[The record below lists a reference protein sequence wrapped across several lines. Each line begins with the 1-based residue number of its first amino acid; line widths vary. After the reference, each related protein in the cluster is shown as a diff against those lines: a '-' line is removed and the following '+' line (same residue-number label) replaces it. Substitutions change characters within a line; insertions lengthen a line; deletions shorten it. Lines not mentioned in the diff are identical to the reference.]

1 MNNLRSLTI
10 SRCKN
15 LRYFIH
21 ALDPDMNSSNLLI
34 CPKLKELV
42 LRFNGKEG
50 FDVEDVVGMAR
61 ARVWR
66 GAKFESVKIVNLGEL
81 IPVDISELK
90 KHVVHVEYDLG
101 VDKDY

>member
-1 MNNLRSLTI
+1 
-10 SRCKN
+10 
-15 LRYFIH
+15 
-21 ALDPDMNSSNLLI
+21 MNSPNMLI
-34 CPKLKELV
+34 CPKLKELA